1 MLALQALRANK
12 VRALLTMLGV
22 VIGSSCIVM
31 VVTIGL
37 AGRHYIIGQIESVG
51 ANLVYATVVRAGV
64 SRPITLDDQ
73 ILAADLNAIKET
85 IPQLN
90 EVAGTNDVPMTVV
103 VNGKE
108 RPINLVGVTEGFQQ
122 IRNLEILRGNYFGQ
136 DDLRSRRKICLITKD
151 LASLLFPL
159 RNPYGRGHS
168 HRRIA
173 FHRDRRFQGA
183 RRNIRAD
190 RDTSENRDRAVSIDQ
205 GLYWNGI
212 FQDALRP
219 GDSFR

>member
-37 AGRHYIIGQIESVG
+37 AGRHYIISQIESVG

-73 ILAADLNAIKET
+73 ISPADLNAIRET

-90 EVAGTNDVPMTVV
+90 QAAGTDDV
-103 VNGKE
+103 
-108 RPINLVGVTEGFQQ
+108 
-122 IRNLEILRGNYFGQ
+122 
-136 DDLRSRRKICLITKD
+136 SR
-151 LASLLFPL
+151 
-159 RNPYGRGHS
+159 
-168 HRRIA
+168 
-173 FHRDRRFQGA
+173 
-183 RRNIRAD
+183 
-190 RDTSENRDRAVSIDQ
+190 
-205 GLYWNGI
+205 
-212 FQDALRP
+212 
-219 GDSFR
+219 